1 MADQGL
7 RLTPHEV
14 VTIRK
19 STPELIEVEGTWQ
32 PGGKPPPGHYHPD
45 QDEHF
50 EVLEGTLTARIEGED
65 RELKAGETLDI
76 PRGTAHKMWNRSDAP
91 ARAIWQT
98 RPRLRTEEWFRSVD
112 RLSRSVKGGEHK
124 SPGLLAF
131 GAYLSE
137 YKDVFHLSGPE
148 FIGRP
153 MVAFLGVLG
162 RAKGYRP

>member
-1 MADQGL
+1 MAEEL
-7 RLTPHEV
+7 RLTPHET
-14 VTIRK
+14 VTIRE
-19 STPELIEVEGTWQ
+19 SSPELIEVEATWT
-32 PGGKPPPGHYHPD
+32 PGGKPPPGHYHPA

-65 RELKAGETLDI
+65 QDLGAGETLDI
-76 PRGTAHKMWNRSDAP
+76 PRGTGHKIWNRSDAP
-91 ARAIWQT
+91 ARAIWRT
-98 RPRLRTEEWFRSVD
+98 NPRLRTEDWFRSVD
-112 RLSRSVKGGEHK
+112 RLSRGVRKEGT

-137 YKDVFHLSGPE
+137 YKDVFRLSGPE

-153 MVAFLGVLG
+153 MVAVLGVLG